1 MRYTK
6 ALAAL
11 TLLSVVAVPRFV
23 AAQTVIFVSHDE
35 LTSQDSEA
43 VVTAF
48 VTDDVDPTTSTTA
61 LPSATPVLLENA
73 NFLNDSQLLQN
84 APVPIN
90 ETMNT
95 TAGIFKFSYDTPA
108 NLSYGLNGTR
118 HYFKGGRDFIYR
130 KEVEID
136 ADIEVNLIV
145 QEFCDICNDRSNRSD
160 FHVFTYVHFLQDST
174 NV

>member
-1 MRYTK
+1 MIYSK

-11 TLLSVVAVPRFV
+11 TLLGAIAVPRFV
-23 AAQTVIFVSHDE
+23 AAQTVISSSDNE
-35 LTSQDSEA
+35 LTLQDSDV

-48 VTDDVDPTTSTTA
+48 VTEDVDPTTSTTA
-61 LPSATPVLLENA
+61 LPSATPALLENP
-73 NFLNDSQLLQN
+73 NFLNDSQLLKN

-108 NLSYGLNGTR
+108 NLSYGINGTR
-118 HYFKGGRDFIYR
+118 HYFKGGRDFVYR

-136 ADIEVNLIV
+136 ADIEINIIV
-145 QEFCDICNDRSNRSD
+145 QEFCDVCNDRSNRSD
-160 FHVFTYVHFLQDST
+160 FHVYTYVHFPSRSH
-174 NV
+174 